1 MPRCVIR
8 CHEILVS
15 VSYGQGIFRLTKCTS
30 HQKRTV
36 SMQINKIG
44 AFSALLSVAGL
55 SLIDQTAGA
64 AVLSFQDLGPGL
76 TSTSGPT
83 GQGTAY
89 TTLPA
94 TDTFGNSFGCQACS
108 SSVLVT
114 GGSPSN
120 TYNFYDDFEFTVAS
134 ATIDAVSSTINL
146 KQLLEV
152 DNLQMRVYTAA
163 GNSPPVVTGPVSGL
177 QAGWSTP
184 VNFTAG
190 TESGEIS
197 ALSDVM
203 LGAGT
208 YILEV
213 RGDVVGTSGGS
224 YSGNLNLAPVPLPA
238 ALPLLLS
245 GLGLLGGLV
254 RKRFV

>member
-1 MPRCVIR
+1 MRINNIR
-8 CHEILVS
+8 
-15 VSYGQGIFRLTKCTS
+15 
-30 HQKRTV
+30 
-36 SMQINKIG
+36 
-44 AFSALLSVAGL
+44 AFSSLLTAGGL
-55 SLIDQTAGA
+55 SLAFQTAGA
-64 AVLSFQDLGPGL
+64 AALSFQDLGPGL

-83 GQGTAY
+83 GQGTSY

-120 TYNFYDDFEFTVAS
+120 TYNFYDDFEFTVAA
-134 ATIDAVSSTINL
+134 ATIDSVSSTINL
-146 KQLLEV
+146 QNLLQV

-163 GNSPPVVTGPVSGL
+163 GNSPLPVLGPANGL
-177 QAGWSTP
+177 QGGWSTP
-184 VNFTAG
+184 VNFTVG
-190 TESGEIS
+190 SESGQIS

-208 YILEV
+208 YVLEV
-213 RGDVVGTSGGS
+213 RGDVVGSSGGS
-224 YSGNLNLAPVPLPA
+224 YSGNLNLSPVPLPA
-238 ALPLLLS
+238 ALPLLIS

>member
-1 MPRCVIR
+1 MR
-8 CHEILVS
+8 
-15 VSYGQGIFRLTKCTS
+15 
-30 HQKRTV
+30 
-36 SMQINKIG
+36 INKIR
-44 AFSALLSVAGL
+44 AFSAVLSVAGL
-55 SLIDQTAGA
+55 SLVQQTAGA
-64 AVLSFQDLGPGL
+64 AALSFQDLGPGL

-83 GQGTAY
+83 GQGTTY

-114 GGSPSN
+114 GGNASN
-120 TYNFYDDFEFTVAS
+120 TFNFYDDFEFTVAAS
-134 ATIDAVSSTINL
+134 TIDSVSSTINL
-146 KQLLEV
+146 QNLLQV

-163 GNSPPVVTGPVSGL
+163 GNSLLPVLGPVSGL

-184 VNFTAG
+184 VNFTVG
-190 TESGEIS
+190 SESGEIS

-208 YILEV
+208 YVLEV

-224 YSGNLNLAPVPLPA
+224 YSGNLNLSPVPLPA
-238 ALPLLLS
+238 ALPLLFS
-245 GLGLLGGLV
+245 GLGLLGGLI

>member
-1 MPRCVIR
+1 
-8 CHEILVS
+8 
-15 VSYGQGIFRLTKCTS
+15 
-30 HQKRTV
+30 
-36 SMQINKIG
+36 MQINKIS
-44 AFSALLSVAGL
+44 AFSAVLSAAGL
-55 SLIDQTAGA
+55 SLVCQTAGA
-64 AVLSFQDLGPGL
+64 AALSFQDLGPGL

-83 GQGTAY
+83 GQGTTY

-94 TDTFGNSFGCQACS
+94 TDTFGNSFGCQSCS
-108 SSVLVT
+108 SSVLVS
-114 GGSPSN
+114 GGSPTN
-120 TYNFYDDFEFTVAS
+120 TFNFYDDFEFTVAAS
-134 ATIDAVSSTINL
+134 TIDSVSSTINL
-146 KQLLEV
+146 QNLLQV

-163 GNSPPVVTGPVSGL
+163 GNSPLPVLGPVNGL
-177 QAGWSTP
+177 QGGWSTP
-184 VNFTAG
+184 VDFTVG
-190 TESGEIS
+190 SESGQIS

-208 YILEV
+208 YVLEV

-224 YSGNLNLAPVPLPA
+224 YSGNLNLSPVPLPA

>member
-1 MPRCVIR
+1 M
-8 CHEILVS
+8 
-15 VSYGQGIFRLTKCTS
+15 
-30 HQKRTV
+30 
-36 SMQINKIG
+36 NKIS
-44 AFSALLSVAGL
+44 ALSALLSAAGL
-55 SLIDQTAGA
+55 SLVCQTAGA
-64 AVLSFQDLGPGL
+64 AALSFQDLGPGL

-83 GQGTAY
+83 GQGTTY

-94 TDTFGNSFGCQACS
+94 TDTFGNSFGCQSCS
-108 SSVLVT
+108 SSVLVS
-114 GGSPSN
+114 GGNASN
-120 TYNFYDDFEFTVAS
+120 TYNFYDDFEFTVAA
-134 ATIDAVSSTINL
+134 ATIDSVSSTINL
-146 KQLLEV
+146 QNLLQV
-152 DNLQMRVYTAA
+152 DNLQMRVDTAA
-163 GNSPPVVTGPVSGL
+163 GNSPLPVLGPLNGL

-184 VNFTAG
+184 VNFTVG
-190 TESGEIS
+190 SESGEIS

-208 YILEV
+208 YVLEV

-224 YSGNLNLAPVPLPA
+224 YSGNLNLSPVPLPA

>member
-1 MPRCVIR
+1 MR
-8 CHEILVS
+8 
-15 VSYGQGIFRLTKCTS
+15 
-30 HQKRTV
+30 
-36 SMQINKIG
+36 INKIR
-44 AFSALLSVAGL
+44 AFSALLTAAGL
-55 SLIDQTAGA
+55 SFVYQTAGA

-94 TDTFGNSFGCQACS
+94 TDTFGNSFGCHACS

-134 ATIDAVSSTINL
+134 STIDAVSSTIDL
-146 KQLLEV
+146 QQLLQV

-163 GNSPPVVTGPVSGL
+163 GNSPPVVTGPVNGL

-184 VNFTAG
+184 VNFIAG
-190 TESGEIS
+190 TESGEFS

-208 YILEV
+208 YILEI

-224 YSGNLNLAPVPLPA
+224 YSGNLNLSPVPLPA

>member
-1 MPRCVIR
+1 
-8 CHEILVS
+8 
-15 VSYGQGIFRLTKCTS
+15 
-30 HQKRTV
+30 
-36 SMQINKIG
+36 MQINKIG

-146 KQLLEV
+146 KNLLQI

-163 GNSPPVVTGPVSGL
+163 GNSLPVVTGPVNGL

-184 VNFTAG
+184 VNFVAG
-190 TESGEIS
+190 TESGEFS

-208 YILEV
+208 YVLEV

-224 YSGNLNLAPVPLPA
+224 YSGNLNLSPVPLPA

>member
-1 MPRCVIR
+1 MQTTKIR
-8 CHEILVS
+8 
-15 VSYGQGIFRLTKCTS
+15 
-30 HQKRTV
+30 
-36 SMQINKIG
+36 
-44 AFSALLSVAGL
+44 AFSALLTAAGL
-55 SLIDQTAGA
+55 SLVHQTAGA

-83 GQGTAY
+83 GQSTAY

-114 GGSPSN
+114 GGSASD
-120 TYNFYDDFEFTVAS
+120 TYNFYDDFEFTVAAS
-134 ATIDAVSSTINL
+134 TIDAVSSTINL
-146 KQLLEV
+146 QNLLQV

-163 GNSPPVVTGPVSGL
+163 GNSPLPVLGSVNGL

-184 VNFTAG
+184 VNFTVG
-190 TESGEIS
+190 SESGQIS

-208 YILEV
+208 YVLEV

-224 YSGNLNLAPVPLPA
+224 YSGNLNLSPVPLPA

-245 GLGLLGGLV
+245 GLGLLGGLI

>member
-1 MPRCVIR
+1 
-8 CHEILVS
+8 
-15 VSYGQGIFRLTKCTS
+15 
-30 HQKRTV
+30 
-36 SMQINKIG
+36 MQINKIG
-44 AFSALLSVAGL
+44 AFSALLGAAGL
-55 SLIDQTAGA
+55 SLVGQTAGA

-83 GQGTAY
+83 GQGTTY

-94 TDTFGNSFGCQACS
+94 TDTFGNSFGCQSCS

-114 GGSPSN
+114 VGSGSAATN
-120 TYNFYDDFEFTVAS
+120 YNFYDDFEFTVAA
-134 ATIDAVSSTINL
+134 ATIDSVSSTINL
-146 KQLLEV
+146 QNLLQV

-163 GNSPPVVTGPVSGL
+163 GNSPLPVLGPVNGL
-177 QAGWSTP
+177 QGGWSKP
-184 VNFTAG
+184 VNFTVG
-190 TESGEIS
+190 SESGEIS

-208 YILEV
+208 YVLEV
-213 RGDVVGTSGGS
+213 RGDVVGSSGGS
-224 YSGNLNLAPVPLPA
+224 YSGNLNLSPVPLPA
-238 ALPLLLS
+238 ALPLLIS

>member
-1 MPRCVIR
+1 M
-8 CHEILVS
+8 
-15 VSYGQGIFRLTKCTS
+15 
-30 HQKRTV
+30 
-36 SMQINKIG
+36 
-44 AFSALLSVAGL
+44 
-55 SLIDQTAGA
+55 
-64 AVLSFQDLGPGL
+64 
-76 TSTSGPT
+76 
-83 GQGTAY
+83 
-89 TTLPA
+89 
-94 TDTFGNSFGCQACS
+94 
-108 SSVLVT
+108 T

-208 YILEV
+208 YVLEV

-224 YSGNLNLAPVPLPA
+224 YSGNLNLSPVPLPA

>member
-1 MPRCVIR
+1 
-8 CHEILVS
+8 
-15 VSYGQGIFRLTKCTS
+15 
-30 HQKRTV
+30 
-36 SMQINKIG
+36 MQINKIG
-44 AFSALLSVAGL
+44 AFSALLSAAGL

-94 TDTFGNSFGCQACS
+94 TDTFGNSFGCHACA

-114 GGSPSN
+114 SGSPSN
-120 TYNFYDDFEFTVAS
+120 NYNFYDDFEFTVAS
-134 ATIDAVSSTINL
+134 STIDAVSSTIDL
-146 KQLLEV
+146 KQLLQV

-163 GNSPPVVTGPVSGL
+163 GNSTLPALGPVNGL

-184 VNFTAG
+184 VNFIAG
-190 TESGEIS
+190 TESGEFS

-208 YILEV
+208 YVLEI

-224 YSGNLNLAPVPLPA
+224 YSGNLNLSPVPLPA

>member
-1 MPRCVIR
+1 
-8 CHEILVS
+8 
-15 VSYGQGIFRLTKCTS
+15 
-30 HQKRTV
+30 
-36 SMQINKIG
+36 MQINKIG

-184 VNFTAG
+184 VNFTVG
-190 TESGEIS
+190 SESGQIS

-208 YILEV
+208 YVLEV

-224 YSGNLNLAPVPLPA
+224 YSGNLNLSPVPLPA

>member
-1 MPRCVIR
+1 MR
-8 CHEILVS
+8 
-15 VSYGQGIFRLTKCTS
+15 
-30 HQKRTV
+30 
-36 SMQINKIG
+36 INKIK
-44 AFSALLSVAGL
+44 AFSALLGAAGL
-55 SLIDQTAGA
+55 SLVQQTAVA
-64 AVLSFQDLGPGL
+64 AALSFQDLGPGL
-76 TSTSGPT
+76 TSTAGPT

-94 TDTFGNSFGCQACS
+94 TDTFGNSFGCQSCS

-114 GGSPSN
+114 GGSASN
-120 TYNFYDDFEFTVAS
+120 TFNFYDDFEFTVAAS
-134 ATIDAVSSTINL
+134 TIDTVSSTINL
-146 KQLLEV
+146 QNLLQV

-163 GNSPPVVTGPVSGL
+163 GNSPLPVLGAVSGL

-184 VNFTAG
+184 VNFTVG
-190 TESGEIS
+190 SESGQIS

-208 YILEV
+208 YVLEV

-224 YSGNLNLAPVPLPA
+224 YSGNLNLSPVPLPA
-238 ALPLLLS
+238 ALPLLFS

>member
-1 MPRCVIR
+1 MR
-8 CHEILVS
+8 
-15 VSYGQGIFRLTKCTS
+15 
-30 HQKRTV
+30 
-36 SMQINKIG
+36 INKIR
-44 AFSALLSVAGL
+44 AFSALLTAAGL
-55 SLIDQTAGA
+55 GFVYQTAGA

-94 TDTFGNSFGCQACS
+94 TDTFGNSFGCHACS

-134 ATIDAVSSTINL
+134 STIDAVSSTIDL
-146 KQLLEV
+146 QQLLQV

-163 GNSPPVVTGPVSGL
+163 GNSPPVVTGPVNGL

-184 VNFTAG
+184 VNFIAG
-190 TESGEIS
+190 TESGEFS

-208 YILEV
+208 YVLEI

-224 YSGNLNLAPVPLPA
+224 YSGNLNLSPVPLPA

>member
-1 MPRCVIR
+1 
-8 CHEILVS
+8 
-15 VSYGQGIFRLTKCTS
+15 
-30 HQKRTV
+30 
-36 SMQINKIG
+36 MQMNKIS
-44 AFSALLSVAGL
+44 AFSALLSAAGL
-55 SLIDQTAGA
+55 SLVCQTAGA
-64 AVLSFQDLGPGL
+64 AALSFQDLGPGL

-83 GQGTAY
+83 GQGTTY

-94 TDTFGNSFGCQACS
+94 TDTFGNSFGCNSCS
-108 SSVLVT
+108 SSVLVN
-114 GGSPSN
+114 GGSPSS
-120 TYNFYDDFEFTVAS
+120 TFNFYDDFEFTVAAS
-134 ATIDAVSSTINL
+134 TIDSVSSTINL
-146 KQLLEV
+146 QNLLQV

-163 GNSPPVVTGPVSGL
+163 GNSPLPALGPVNGL

-184 VNFTAG
+184 VNFTVG
-190 TESGEIS
+190 PESGEIS

-208 YILEV
+208 YVLEV

-224 YSGNLNLAPVPLPA
+224 YSGNLNLSPVPLPA

-254 RKRFV
+254 RKRFG

>member
-1 MPRCVIR
+1 MR
-8 CHEILVS
+8 
-15 VSYGQGIFRLTKCTS
+15 
-30 HQKRTV
+30 
-36 SMQINKIG
+36 INKIR
-44 AFSALLSVAGL
+44 AFSALLSAAGL
-55 SLIDQTAGA
+55 SLVYQTAGA

-83 GQGTAY
+83 GQGTDY

-94 TDTFGNSFGCQACS
+94 TDTFGNAFGCQACS

-114 GGSPSN
+114 VGSGSASTN
-120 TYNFYDDFEFTVAS
+120 YNFYDDFEFTVAS
-134 ATIDAVSSTINL
+134 STIDAVSSTINL
-146 KQLLEV
+146 QKLLQV

-163 GNSPPVVTGPVSGL
+163 GNSPPVVTGPVNGL

-184 VNFTAG
+184 VNFVAG
-190 TESGEIS
+190 TESGEFS

-208 YILEV
+208 YVLEV

-224 YSGNLNLAPVPLPA
+224 YSGNLNLSPVPLPA
-238 ALPLLLS
+238 ALPMLLS

>member
-36 SMQINKIG
+36 SMQINKIS
-44 AFSALLSVAGL
+44 AFSALLSAAGL
-55 SLIDQTAGA
+55 SLVHQTAGA

-208 YILEV
+208 YVLEV

-224 YSGNLNLAPVPLPA
+224 YSGNLNLSPVPLPA

>member
-1 MPRCVIR
+1 MRHPDARA
-8 CHEILVS
+8 VS
-15 VSYGQGIFRLTKCTS
+15 AAVSGSYS
-30 HQKRTV
+30 
-36 SMQINKIG
+36 SG
-44 AFSALLSVAGL
+44 AVCA
-55 SLIDQTAGA
+55 AGA
-64 AVLSFQDLGPGL
+64 AALSFQDLGPGL

-83 GQGTAY
+83 GQGTSY

-120 TYNFYDDFEFTVAS
+120 TYNFYDDFEFTVAAS
-134 ATIDAVSSTINL
+134 TIDAVSSTINL
-146 KQLLEV
+146 QNLLQV

-163 GNSPPVVTGPVSGL
+163 GNSPLPVLGPVNGL
-177 QAGWSTP
+177 QGGWSTP
-184 VNFTAG
+184 VNFTVG
-190 TESGEIS
+190 SESGQIS

-208 YILEV
+208 YVLEV
-213 RGDVVGTSGGS
+213 RGDVVGSSGGS
-224 YSGNLNLAPVPLPA
+224 YSGNLNLSPVPLPA
-238 ALPLLLS
+238 ALPLLIS